1 MKGTQKIVEEV
12 APKLERMR
20 KKKAKDLQ
28 EDLLKT
34 LKTVI
39 KKLPKEELERAETIS
54 VTYFVKSNS
63 EKIYRSKY
71 VEVNEK
77 RYKYEDKDIFLGT
90 KIELSKAFKFLYK
103 ELEKDRY
110 FSVEF
115 FEPDKLTENCEAYQ
129 TPVDFLVYK
138 IENK

>member
-1 MKGTQKIVEEV
+1 MKGTQKIVKEV
-12 APKLERMR
+12 APQLERMR
-20 KKKAKDLQ
+20 KQKAKDLQ

-39 KKLPKEELERAETIS
+39 KKLPKEELERTETIS
-54 VTYFVKSNS
+54 VIYFAKSNS

-77 RYKYEDKDIFLGT
+77 RYKYENNDIFLGT

-103 ELEKDRY
+103 
-110 FSVEF
+110 
-115 FEPDKLTENCEAYQ
+115 
-129 TPVDFLVYK
+129 
-138 IENK
+138 

>member
-39 KKLPKEELERAETIS
+39 KKIT
-54 VTYFVKSNS
+54 
-63 EKIYRSKY
+63 
-71 VEVNEK
+71 
-77 RYKYEDKDIFLGT
+77 
-90 KIELSKAFKFLYK
+90 
-103 ELEKDRY
+103 
-110 FSVEF
+110 
-115 FEPDKLTENCEAYQ
+115 
-129 TPVDFLVYK
+129 
-138 IENK
+138 